1 MIIFLYGQNTFRS
14 RQKLNELKDK
24 FIREVDPSGYSL
36 VVLDGKTADIEQ
48 VNEKIMP
55 GSLLTKKRMI
65 IIEDIFLNKNIAIF
79 NEINDLLSK
88 TKQLDDNIVIF
99 RDSIISTDKKGNVV
113 MSDNLGRDKLLLS
126 KPKKLFQFLSNQKY
140 AQEFKPFSN
149 IETANWVKKQVE
161 ARSGNISYQA
171 IQTLIS
177 LIGNDLWFLNNEIDK
192 LINYK
197 TGVEPRLIPPA
208 RGGKS
213 TEISIEDVRQSTRNI
228 FDENIFALTDAL
240 SVKNKA
246 SALKLL
252 EDKLDAGL
260 ADSYLINMTIRQFK
274 ILLSVRQS
282 LDSGQSS
289 RMMISVLKL
298 HPFIVQKA
306 INQVSRFSLQALKD
320 ILNELVNIDFK
331 MKTGKGD
338 ARTMLNLFIL
348 KI

>member
-14 RQKLNELKDK
+14 RQKLNELKNK